1 MSTVPY
7 TFGDDTGNVPLNRL
21 DVNFSNVKSF
31 ANTAGFVTSNA
42 QPNITSVGDL
52 TSLYVSGGTD
62 VGGRLSVVGN
72 INSSGNVHGTYFLGN
87 GTQLAG
93 VNLYTNSNV
102 AAYLPTYTGNLVSL
116 TGPVTTTGN
125 LTGSNLSISQNAII
139 YGNLQVQGTT
149 TSVNSAT
156 LTTNNLTITVGNNQS
171 AGSALNGAGLLVG
184 SSNIATWTYNNSLTS
199 WQSNVA
205 ITPSANA
212 TLDLGNVSSRWNNF
226 YANNLIGS
234 NLTLSGD
241 FAISG
246 NVTTALNASGNIT
259 GTNITTSGLISAA
272 GNVTGGNLR
281 TSGVVSV
288 AGTVTGGN
296 LATGGNINADG
307 NISANST
314 ILGDAVQA
322 LTTLQINTWTVTEI
336 GGSLYFQRSGAN
348 IAKLDTS
355 GNFTAIGNIVAFGAL

>member
-1 MSTVPY
+1 MSTVPF

-21 DVNFSNVKSF
+21 DVNFSNVKAF

-52 TSLYVSGGTD
+52 TSLYVSGGID
-62 VGGRLSVVGN
+62 AGGRFSVVGN
-72 INSSGNVHGTYFLGN
+72 INSAGNIHGIYFLGN
-87 GTQLAG
+87 GTQLDG

-171 AGSALNGAGLLVG
+171 TGSALNGAGLLIG
-184 SSNIATWTYNNSLTS
+184 SSNIAAWTYNNSFVA

-205 ITPSANA
+205 IIPSANS
-212 TLDLGNVSSRWNNF
+212 TVNLGNVSRHWNNL
-226 YANNLIGS
+226 YANNLVGS

-241 FAISG
+241 FAVSG
-246 NVTTALNASGNIT
+246 TITTALNASGNVT
-259 GTNITTSGLISAA
+259 GANITASGLMLAT
-272 GNVTGGNLR
+272 GNITGGNLR
-281 TSGVVSV
+281 TSGSVSAV
-288 AGTVTGGN
+288 GTVTGGN
-296 LATGGNINADG
+296 LATGGS
-307 NISANST
+307 ISATST
-314 ILGDAVQA
+314 ISGDVMQA
-322 LTTLQINTWTVTEI
+322 ATTLQINTWTVTEI

-355 GNFTAIGNIVAFGAL
+355 GNFTAIGNIVAFGSL

>member
-21 DVNFSNVKSF
+21 DVNFSNVKAF

-52 TSLYVSGGTD
+52 TSLYVSGATD
-62 VGGRLSVVGN
+62 VGGGLSVVGN
-72 INSSGNVHGTYFLGN
+72 ITSAGNVHGTYFLGN

-125 LTGSNLSISQNAII
+125 ITGANLSISQNAII

-171 AGSALNGAGLLVG
+171 LGSALNGAGLLVG
-184 SSNIATWTYNNSLTS
+184 TSNIATWTYNNSLTS

-212 TLDLGNVSSRWNNF
+212 TLDLGNASSHWNNF
-226 YANNLIGS
+226 YANNLIGV

-241 FAISG
+241 FGVDG
-246 NVTTALNASGNIT
+246 NITTALKTTGNIT
-259 GTNITTSGLISAA
+259 GGNIITSGLVLATGNVTGSNLRTAGLVSAA
-272 GNVTGGNLR
+272 GNVTGGNLS
-281 TSGVVSV
+281 T
-288 AGTVTGGN
+288 
-296 LATGGNINADG
+296 DG
-307 NISANST
+307 NISTSST
-314 ILGDAVQA
+314 ISGTTVQA
-322 LTTLQINTWTVTEI
+322 VTTLQINTWTVTEI

-355 GNFTAIGNIVAFGAL
+355 GNFTAIGNIVAFGSL